1 MIAKNL
7 HHIFNNRHISK
18 MRDMQTVR
26 QQSVS
31 QQRHISLNEQ
41 ESDIKEHYR
50 TCLVSSFSHDFTLA
64 VTRL

>member
-1 MIAKNL
+1 
-7 HHIFNNRHISK
+7 

-41 ESDIKEHYR
+41 ESDIKGTLSYM
-50 TCLVSSFSHDFTLA
+50 SSFFFFS
-64 VTRL
+64 